1 MGAVLRQA
9 DRRLRLATGPVI
21 KKTMPQ
27 GLTFHTSS
35 ILFHG
40 HYDVPPESPAEQG
53 TPHHLNHNCRKG
65 KMAGCSILHYQ
76 FEF

>member
-9 DRRLRLATGPVI
+9 DRRLRLATGLVI

-27 GLTFHTSS
+27 GLTSHTSS

-53 TPHHLNHNCRKG
+53 NTPPFEPQLPKG
-65 KMAGCSILHYQ
+65 KDGRMQHFALPD
-76 FEF
+76 